1 MKIVFFENTTGKGI
15 LRFFIISFLALLIH
29 FIVYLLVTPS
39 HQIPTLS
46 KSTSIVNIAH
56 VDIKNIVEA
65 FDSAPETSNNLNVHR
80 NEAIDI
86 IENQKSQVAL
96 SDKTNNF
103 KEIKE
108 LVQPDSLAKQD
119 YDIKQNLA
127 LEFDEGESIN
137 NQNFI
142 SGKVASLQLHSDS
155 MASGFQ
161 NISQE
166 VTRNS
171 AVAPHRFPASLHYK
185 SEALV
190 KYSVSNEMT
199 KPSMNLSGAE
209 QGDIDWGD
217 QLRALMQYNVV
228 FPKKALSRGLKGIV
242 MLEVEIFRDGTVG
255 EVVIHKSSG
264 YASLDRSAL
273 KGAKKVTNLTTSYK
287 ANSKKVYFLPIKF
300 E

>member
-1 MKIVFFENTTGKGI
+1 MKIVFFENTTGKVI

-273 KGAKKVTNLTTSYK
+273 KGAKKVTNLTTSYQ